1 MIFNMTHIINCN
13 VKKTHCMFCFKETE
27 TEYIDAHNNEGCMIF
42 AIQICKDCAKD
53 LKRGINTLFDEEGLE

>member
-1 MIFNMTHIINCN
+1 MIFNMTHISNGN

-27 TEYIDAHNNEGCMIF
+27 TEYMDAHNNEGCMVF
-42 AIQICKDCAKD
+42 AIQICKNCAKD

>member
-1 MIFNMTHIINCN
+1 MIFSMTHIINSN
-13 VKKTHCMFCFKETE
+13 VKNTHCVFCFKETE
-27 TEYIDAHNNEGCMIF
+27 TEYMDAHNNEGCIVF